1 MSTLYFPYHMHTMLS
16 SGTTNIDSITHY
28 QQYVDAAKACGMTG
42 LCISEHGNTFAWVKK
57 KEAIEKAGMKY
68 VHGVEAYITEDNN
81 QSEKKHR
88 DNYHC
93 VLMARNYAGVKE
105 INKLVSRSYTRTD
118 NHFYYMP
125 RIFMDELFATSEN
138 IIITSACL
146 GGVLNNG
153 TDEAR
158 ERMLCFMAQNKER
171 CYLEI
176 QHHDIQEQIEYN
188 KYLYNVSKAT
198 GIPLIV
204 ATDTHALDKSQMEG
218 RAVLQKAK
226 DVRFANEDKMD
237 LTFKTPEELDECWRK
252 QGSLPMSVVEEAKA
266 NSMKLLDSIEEFEL
280 DHSAKYPKLYDNS
293 EEVFKQKINA
303 GYVWRKIGQK
313 PNKQEYIDKIHY
325 EYETYKHNNAIDFML
340 LEEDYK
346 SEMRR
351 RGVRFGYSR
360 GSVSGSIIAYLLGIT
375 EIDSIKYDLNFERFM
390 NRERVSLADVDTDW
404 LSEDRKIVKD
414 YLFNKEGLYCCDIV
428 TFNTIALKGAIKDV
442 CRGLAKDNIDKLPK
456 EILDKVNDWDKEQAK
471 KEKES
476 ALAGCIY
483 KPKPYPKE
491 LQREIER
498 HSVHNVPF
506 DYLKFSEEIIALAEL
521 DVDNAR
527 KKYKEVFRYVDMVN
541 GVVVSV
547 GNHPAGCVVSPYP
560 VDEWFGTFTT
570 TTDEY
575 PISVLNM
582 KEIDSLNFVKLDI
595 LGLDN
600 IGLIYKTCDAAGIPF
615 ATPDN
620 IPADDEAVWQ
630 SIKDDTTMIFQ
641 WESQSATAYLKQLFS
656 DETIAKIK
664 AVNSDF
670 SYMNLLSIGN
680 GAIRPA
686 GESYRDK
693 LANGEYKLYGN
704 AALDEFM
711 KPTLGYMVY
720 QEQIIEFLNKFCGFT
735 MGEADVVRRHF
746 SKKTGTET
754 DIPIIKD
761 GGYLNEG
768 HYIKGFIQ
776 TMQDKYGI
784 CREEAE
790 NLIGDFLQ
798 VIIDAS
804 DYLFSKNHADPYS
817 WIGYICGYLR
827 YYYPLE
833 FITSALNIFEDKEE
847 KSLAIIDYA
856 KRRGITISPI
866 KFRHSVAQYN
876 FDKETNQIFKGL
888 ASIKYLNS
896 VIADEI
902 YALKDNQYDT
912 FIDLLMDLKT
922 KTSLD
927 SRQTEILIDLDFFSE
942 FGETN
947 SLIFQYKILNIFFD
961 KTKRQFKKQFSK
973 DKLEAMNVPLDY
985 IRPFA
990 GKETPKMF
998 TQVDALQFLRF
1009 LSTKVKVKP
1018 RTLAEKVN
1026 AQQKRLGYIDVKDD
1040 RYKNHFVILEVDT
1053 RYSPKIKAYSLRS
1066 GEVLTYKIN
1075 KRIYSRNKLTEGTIV
1090 LVNKKETRNRVR
1102 KTENGF
1108 EDVPGVFD
1116 VWWTNYQEVD
1126 NL

>member
-1 MSTLYFPYHMHTMLS
+1 
-16 SGTTNIDSITHY
+16 
-28 QQYVDAAKACGMTG
+28 
-42 LCISEHGNTFAWVKK
+42 
-57 KEAIEKAGMKY
+57 
-68 VHGVEAYITEDNN
+68 
-81 QSEKKHR
+81 
-88 DNYHC
+88 
-93 VLMARNYAGVKE
+93 
-105 INKLVSRSYTRTD
+105 
-118 NHFYYMP
+118 
-125 RIFMDELFATSEN
+125 
-138 IIITSACL
+138 
-146 GGVLNNG
+146 
-153 TDEAR
+153 
-158 ERMLCFMAQNKER
+158 
-171 CYLEI
+171 
-176 QHHDIQEQIEYN
+176 
-188 KYLYNVSKAT
+188 
-198 GIPLIV
+198 
-204 ATDTHALDKSQMEG
+204 
-218 RAVLQKAK
+218 
-226 DVRFANEDKMD
+226 
-237 LTFKTPEELDECWRK
+237 
-252 QGSLPMSVVEEAKA
+252 
-266 NSMKLLDSIEEFEL
+266 
-280 DHSAKYPKLYDNS
+280 
-293 EEVFKQKINA
+293 
-303 GYVWRKIGQK
+303 
-313 PNKQEYIDKIHY
+313 
-325 EYETYKHNNAIDFML
+325 
-340 LEEDYK
+340 
-346 SEMRR
+346 
-351 RGVRFGYSR
+351 
-360 GSVSGSIIAYLLGIT
+360 
-375 EIDSIKYDLNFERFM
+375 
-390 NRERVSLADVDTDW
+390 
-404 LSEDRKIVKD
+404 
-414 YLFNKEGLYCCDIV
+414 LYCCDIV

-456 EILDKVNDWDKEQAK
+456 EILDKVNDWNKEQAK

-776 TMQDKYGI
+776 TMQDEYGI

-896 VIADEI
+896 IIADEI

-990 GKETPKMF
+990 GKETQKMF

-1053 RYSPKIKAYSLRS
+1053 KYSPKIKAYSLRS

-1116 VWWTNYQEVD
+1116 VWWTSYQEVD

>member
-1 MSTLYFPYHMHTMLS
+1 M
-16 SGTTNIDSITHY
+16 
-28 QQYVDAAKACGMTG
+28 
-42 LCISEHGNTFAWVKK
+42 
-57 KEAIEKAGMKY
+57 
-68 VHGVEAYITEDNN
+68 
-81 QSEKKHR
+81 
-88 DNYHC
+88 
-93 VLMARNYAGVKE
+93 
-105 INKLVSRSYTRTD
+105 
-118 NHFYYMP
+118 
-125 RIFMDELFATSEN
+125 
-138 IIITSACL
+138 
-146 GGVLNNG
+146 
-153 TDEAR
+153 
-158 ERMLCFMAQNKER
+158 
-171 CYLEI
+171 
-176 QHHDIQEQIEYN
+176 
-188 KYLYNVSKAT
+188 
-198 GIPLIV
+198 
-204 ATDTHALDKSQMEG
+204 
-218 RAVLQKAK
+218 
-226 DVRFANEDKMD
+226 
-237 LTFKTPEELDECWRK
+237 
-252 QGSLPMSVVEEAKA
+252 
-266 NSMKLLDSIEEFEL
+266 
-280 DHSAKYPKLYDNS
+280 
-293 EEVFKQKINA
+293 
-303 GYVWRKIGQK
+303 
-313 PNKQEYIDKIHY
+313 
-325 EYETYKHNNAIDFML
+325 
-340 LEEDYK
+340 
-346 SEMRR
+346 
-351 RGVRFGYSR
+351 
-360 GSVSGSIIAYLLGIT
+360 
-375 EIDSIKYDLNFERFM
+375 
-390 NRERVSLADVDTDW
+390 
-404 LSEDRKIVKD
+404 
-414 YLFNKEGLYCCDIV
+414 YCCDIV

-456 EILDKVNDWDKEQAK
+456 EILDKVNDWNKEQAK

-776 TMQDKYGI
+776 TMQDEYGI

-896 VIADEI
+896 IIADEI

-990 GKETPKMF
+990 GKETQKMF

-1053 RYSPKIKAYSLRS
+1053 KYSPKIKAYSLRS

-1116 VWWTNYQEVD
+1116 VWWTSYQEVD

>member
-1 MSTLYFPYHMHTMLS
+1 M
-16 SGTTNIDSITHY
+16 
-28 QQYVDAAKACGMTG
+28 
-42 LCISEHGNTFAWVKK
+42 
-57 KEAIEKAGMKY
+57 
-68 VHGVEAYITEDNN
+68 
-81 QSEKKHR
+81 
-88 DNYHC
+88 
-93 VLMARNYAGVKE
+93 
-105 INKLVSRSYTRTD
+105 
-118 NHFYYMP
+118 
-125 RIFMDELFATSEN
+125 
-138 IIITSACL
+138 
-146 GGVLNNG
+146 
-153 TDEAR
+153 
-158 ERMLCFMAQNKER
+158 
-171 CYLEI
+171 
-176 QHHDIQEQIEYN
+176 
-188 KYLYNVSKAT
+188 
-198 GIPLIV
+198 
-204 ATDTHALDKSQMEG
+204 
-218 RAVLQKAK
+218 
-226 DVRFANEDKMD
+226 
-237 LTFKTPEELDECWRK
+237 
-252 QGSLPMSVVEEAKA
+252 
-266 NSMKLLDSIEEFEL
+266 
-280 DHSAKYPKLYDNS
+280 
-293 EEVFKQKINA
+293 
-303 GYVWRKIGQK
+303 
-313 PNKQEYIDKIHY
+313 
-325 EYETYKHNNAIDFML
+325 
-340 LEEDYK
+340 
-346 SEMRR
+346 
-351 RGVRFGYSR
+351 
-360 GSVSGSIIAYLLGIT
+360 
-375 EIDSIKYDLNFERFM
+375 
-390 NRERVSLADVDTDW
+390 
-404 LSEDRKIVKD
+404 
-414 YLFNKEGLYCCDIV
+414 
-428 TFNTIALKGAIKDV
+428 
-442 CRGLAKDNIDKLPK
+442 AKDNIDKLPK

-476 ALAGCIY
+476 ALAGSEY

-491 LQREIER
+491 LQREIEK

-506 DYLKFSEEIIALAEL
+506 DYLKFSEEVIALAEL
-521 DVDNAR
+521 DVDSAR
-527 KKYKEVFRYVDMVN
+527 KKYKEVFRFVDMVN

-600 IGLIYKTCDAAGIPF
+600 IGLIYKTCDVAGIPF

-686 GESYRDK
+686 GKSYRDK

-735 MGEADVVRRHF
+735 MGEADVVRRCVDENTRVLMADGTTKKIKHVSVGDYVMSVKDNTSCPQKVLNVFYNGIAKVYRILLDDNKYLFATKDHKVFTERGWIEVGSLYVDDKIFVPSELEDKIVPVKVKSIYLAPCAF
-746 SKKTGTET
+746 SNVYDIEVENTHNYIANGIVVHNCFAKKTGTQ
-754 DIPIIKD
+754 DVIPVIKN

-768 HYIKGFIQ
+768 HYIEGFIQ
-776 TMQDKYGI
+776 TMQDEYGI

-947 SLIFQYKILNIFFD
+947 SLIFQYKILSIFFD

-973 DKLEAMNVPLDY
+973 DKLEAMNISLDY

-998 TQVDALQFLRF
+998 TQVDALQFLRS

-1090 LVNKKETRNRVR
+1090 FVNKKETKNRVR

-1116 VWWTNYQEVD
+1116 VWWTSYQEVD

>member
-1 MSTLYFPYHMHTMLS
+1 
-16 SGTTNIDSITHY
+16 
-28 QQYVDAAKACGMTG
+28 
-42 LCISEHGNTFAWVKK
+42 
-57 KEAIEKAGMKY
+57 
-68 VHGVEAYITEDNN
+68 
-81 QSEKKHR
+81 
-88 DNYHC
+88 
-93 VLMARNYAGVKE
+93 
-105 INKLVSRSYTRTD
+105 
-118 NHFYYMP
+118 
-125 RIFMDELFATSEN
+125 
-138 IIITSACL
+138 
-146 GGVLNNG
+146 
-153 TDEAR
+153 
-158 ERMLCFMAQNKER
+158 
-171 CYLEI
+171 
-176 QHHDIQEQIEYN
+176 
-188 KYLYNVSKAT
+188 
-198 GIPLIV
+198 
-204 ATDTHALDKSQMEG
+204 
-218 RAVLQKAK
+218 
-226 DVRFANEDKMD
+226 
-237 LTFKTPEELDECWRK
+237 
-252 QGSLPMSVVEEAKA
+252 
-266 NSMKLLDSIEEFEL
+266 
-280 DHSAKYPKLYDNS
+280 
-293 EEVFKQKINA
+293 
-303 GYVWRKIGQK
+303 
-313 PNKQEYIDKIHY
+313 
-325 EYETYKHNNAIDFML
+325 
-340 LEEDYK
+340 
-346 SEMRR
+346 
-351 RGVRFGYSR
+351 
-360 GSVSGSIIAYLLGIT
+360 
-375 EIDSIKYDLNFERFM
+375 
-390 NRERVSLADVDTDW
+390 
-404 LSEDRKIVKD
+404 
-414 YLFNKEGLYCCDIV
+414 
-428 TFNTIALKGAIKDV
+428 
-442 CRGLAKDNIDKLPK
+442 
-456 EILDKVNDWDKEQAK
+456 
-471 KEKES
+471 
-476 ALAGCIY
+476 
-483 KPKPYPKE
+483 
-491 LQREIER
+491 
-498 HSVHNVPF
+498 
-506 DYLKFSEEIIALAEL
+506 
-521 DVDNAR
+521 
-527 KKYKEVFRYVDMVN
+527 
-541 GVVVSV
+541 
-547 GNHPAGCVVSPYP
+547 
-560 VDEWFGTFTT
+560 
-570 TTDEY
+570 
-575 PISVLNM
+575 
-582 KEIDSLNFVKLDI
+582 
-595 LGLDN
+595 
-600 IGLIYKTCDAAGIPF
+600 
-615 ATPDN
+615 
-620 IPADDEAVWQ
+620 
-630 SIKDDTTMIFQ
+630 MIFQ

-704 AALDEFM
+704 TALDEFM

-735 MGEADVVRRHF
+735 MGEADVVRRCVDENTEVLIVNGTTKKIKNLSVGDYVVSVNPNNEIVTQKVVNVFDNGYSNVLKISFGWMGKESIIVTPTHKILTNEGWIEAENINANHLICIPGKANHTIEF
-746 SKKTGTET
+746 IRIDSIKWLSAKHHVYDIEVENTHNYIANGIVVHNCFAKKTGTQ
-754 DIPIIKD
+754 DVIPVIKN

-768 HYIKGFIQ
+768 HYIEGFIQ
-776 TMQDKYGI
+776 TMQDEYGI
-784 CREEAE
+784 RREEAE

-973 DKLEAMNVPLDY
+973 DKLEAMNIPLDY

-1090 LVNKKETRNRVR
+1090 LVNKKETKNRVR

-1116 VWWTNYQEVD
+1116 VWWTSYQEVN

>member
-1 MSTLYFPYHMHTMLS
+1 M
-16 SGTTNIDSITHY
+16 
-28 QQYVDAAKACGMTG
+28 
-42 LCISEHGNTFAWVKK
+42 
-57 KEAIEKAGMKY
+57 
-68 VHGVEAYITEDNN
+68 
-81 QSEKKHR
+81 
-88 DNYHC
+88 
-93 VLMARNYAGVKE
+93 
-105 INKLVSRSYTRTD
+105 
-118 NHFYYMP
+118 
-125 RIFMDELFATSEN
+125 
-138 IIITSACL
+138 
-146 GGVLNNG
+146 
-153 TDEAR
+153 
-158 ERMLCFMAQNKER
+158 
-171 CYLEI
+171 
-176 QHHDIQEQIEYN
+176 
-188 KYLYNVSKAT
+188 
-198 GIPLIV
+198 
-204 ATDTHALDKSQMEG
+204 
-218 RAVLQKAK
+218 
-226 DVRFANEDKMD
+226 
-237 LTFKTPEELDECWRK
+237 
-252 QGSLPMSVVEEAKA
+252 
-266 NSMKLLDSIEEFEL
+266 
-280 DHSAKYPKLYDNS
+280 
-293 EEVFKQKINA
+293 
-303 GYVWRKIGQK
+303 
-313 PNKQEYIDKIHY
+313 
-325 EYETYKHNNAIDFML
+325 
-340 LEEDYK
+340 
-346 SEMRR
+346 
-351 RGVRFGYSR
+351 
-360 GSVSGSIIAYLLGIT
+360 
-375 EIDSIKYDLNFERFM
+375 
-390 NRERVSLADVDTDW
+390 
-404 LSEDRKIVKD
+404 
-414 YLFNKEGLYCCDIV
+414 
-428 TFNTIALKGAIKDV
+428 
-442 CRGLAKDNIDKLPK
+442 AKDNIDKLPK

-776 TMQDKYGI
+776 TMQDEYGI

-902 YALKDNQYDT
+902 YALKDNQYGT

-973 DKLEAMNVPLDY
+973 DKLEAMNISLDY

-1090 LVNKKETRNRVR
+1090 LVNKKETKNRVR

-1116 VWWTNYQEVD
+1116 VWWTSYQEVD

>member
-1 MSTLYFPYHMHTMLS
+1 
-16 SGTTNIDSITHY
+16 
-28 QQYVDAAKACGMTG
+28 
-42 LCISEHGNTFAWVKK
+42 
-57 KEAIEKAGMKY
+57 
-68 VHGVEAYITEDNN
+68 
-81 QSEKKHR
+81 
-88 DNYHC
+88 
-93 VLMARNYAGVKE
+93 
-105 INKLVSRSYTRTD
+105 
-118 NHFYYMP
+118 
-125 RIFMDELFATSEN
+125 
-138 IIITSACL
+138 
-146 GGVLNNG
+146 
-153 TDEAR
+153 
-158 ERMLCFMAQNKER
+158 
-171 CYLEI
+171 
-176 QHHDIQEQIEYN
+176 
-188 KYLYNVSKAT
+188 
-198 GIPLIV
+198 
-204 ATDTHALDKSQMEG
+204 
-218 RAVLQKAK
+218 
-226 DVRFANEDKMD
+226 
-237 LTFKTPEELDECWRK
+237 
-252 QGSLPMSVVEEAKA
+252 
-266 NSMKLLDSIEEFEL
+266 
-280 DHSAKYPKLYDNS
+280 
-293 EEVFKQKINA
+293 
-303 GYVWRKIGQK
+303 
-313 PNKQEYIDKIHY
+313 
-325 EYETYKHNNAIDFML
+325 
-340 LEEDYK
+340 
-346 SEMRR
+346 
-351 RGVRFGYSR
+351 
-360 GSVSGSIIAYLLGIT
+360 
-375 EIDSIKYDLNFERFM
+375 
-390 NRERVSLADVDTDW
+390 
-404 LSEDRKIVKD
+404 
-414 YLFNKEGLYCCDIV
+414 
-428 TFNTIALKGAIKDV
+428 
-442 CRGLAKDNIDKLPK
+442 
-456 EILDKVNDWDKEQAK
+456 
-471 KEKES
+471 
-476 ALAGCIY
+476 
-483 KPKPYPKE
+483 
-491 LQREIER
+491 
-498 HSVHNVPF
+498 
-506 DYLKFSEEIIALAEL
+506 
-521 DVDNAR
+521 
-527 KKYKEVFRYVDMVN
+527 
-541 GVVVSV
+541 
-547 GNHPAGCVVSPYP
+547 
-560 VDEWFGTFTT
+560 
-570 TTDEY
+570 
-575 PISVLNM
+575 
-582 KEIDSLNFVKLDI
+582 
-595 LGLDN
+595 
-600 IGLIYKTCDAAGIPF
+600 
-615 ATPDN
+615 
-620 IPADDEAVWQ
+620 
-630 SIKDDTTMIFQ
+630 MIFQ

-664 AVNSDF
+664 EVNSDF

-735 MGEADVVRRHF
+735 MGEADVVRRCVDENTRVLMSDGTTKKIKNLSVGDYVVSVNPNNEIVTQKVVNVFDNGYSNVLKISFGWMGEESIIVTPTHKILTNEGWIEAENINANHLICIPGKANHTIEF
-746 SKKTGTET
+746 TGIDSIKWLSSKHHVYDIEVENTHNYIANGIVVHNCFAKKTGTQ
-754 DIPIIKD
+754 DVIPVIKN

-768 HYIKGFIQ
+768 HYIEGFIQ
-776 TMQDKYGI
+776 TMQDEYGV

-973 DKLEAMNVPLDY
+973 DKLEAMNIPLDY

-1053 RYSPKIKAYSLRS
+1053 KYSPKVKAYSLRS

-1116 VWWTNYQEVD
+1116 VWWTSYQEVD

>member
-1 MSTLYFPYHMHTMLS
+1 
-16 SGTTNIDSITHY
+16 
-28 QQYVDAAKACGMTG
+28 
-42 LCISEHGNTFAWVKK
+42 
-57 KEAIEKAGMKY
+57 
-68 VHGVEAYITEDNN
+68 
-81 QSEKKHR
+81 
-88 DNYHC
+88 
-93 VLMARNYAGVKE
+93 
-105 INKLVSRSYTRTD
+105 
-118 NHFYYMP
+118 
-125 RIFMDELFATSEN
+125 
-138 IIITSACL
+138 
-146 GGVLNNG
+146 
-153 TDEAR
+153 
-158 ERMLCFMAQNKER
+158 
-171 CYLEI
+171 
-176 QHHDIQEQIEYN
+176 
-188 KYLYNVSKAT
+188 
-198 GIPLIV
+198 
-204 ATDTHALDKSQMEG
+204 
-218 RAVLQKAK
+218 
-226 DVRFANEDKMD
+226 
-237 LTFKTPEELDECWRK
+237 
-252 QGSLPMSVVEEAKA
+252 
-266 NSMKLLDSIEEFEL
+266 
-280 DHSAKYPKLYDNS
+280 
-293 EEVFKQKINA
+293 
-303 GYVWRKIGQK
+303 
-313 PNKQEYIDKIHY
+313 
-325 EYETYKHNNAIDFML
+325 
-340 LEEDYK
+340 
-346 SEMRR
+346 
-351 RGVRFGYSR
+351 
-360 GSVSGSIIAYLLGIT
+360 
-375 EIDSIKYDLNFERFM
+375 
-390 NRERVSLADVDTDW
+390 
-404 LSEDRKIVKD
+404 
-414 YLFNKEGLYCCDIV
+414 
-428 TFNTIALKGAIKDV
+428 
-442 CRGLAKDNIDKLPK
+442 
-456 EILDKVNDWDKEQAK
+456 
-471 KEKES
+471 
-476 ALAGCIY
+476 
-483 KPKPYPKE
+483 
-491 LQREIER
+491 
-498 HSVHNVPF
+498 
-506 DYLKFSEEIIALAEL
+506 
-521 DVDNAR
+521 
-527 KKYKEVFRYVDMVN
+527 
-541 GVVVSV
+541 
-547 GNHPAGCVVSPYP
+547 
-560 VDEWFGTFTT
+560 
-570 TTDEY
+570 
-575 PISVLNM
+575 
-582 KEIDSLNFVKLDI
+582 
-595 LGLDN
+595 
-600 IGLIYKTCDAAGIPF
+600 
-615 ATPDN
+615 
-620 IPADDEAVWQ
+620 
-630 SIKDDTTMIFQ
+630 MIFQ

-664 AVNSDF
+664 AVNSNF

-735 MGEADVVRRHF
+735 MGEADVVRRCVDENTRVLMSDGTTKKIKNLSVGDYVVSVNPNNEIVTQKVVNVFDNGYSNVLKISFGWMGKESIIVTPTHKILTNEGWIEAENINVNHLICIPCKANHTIEF
-746 SKKTGTET
+746 TGIDSIKWLSAKHHVYDIEVENTHNYIANGIVVHNCFAKKTGTQ
-754 DIPIIKD
+754 DVIPVIKN

-768 HYIKGFIQ
+768 HYIEGFIQ
-776 TMQDKYGI
+776 TMQDEYGV

-973 DKLEAMNVPLDY
+973 DKLETMNIPLDY

-1053 RYSPKIKAYSLRS
+1053 KYSPKIKAYSLRS

-1116 VWWTNYQEVD
+1116 VWWTSYQEVD

>member
-1 MSTLYFPYHMHTMLS
+1 
-16 SGTTNIDSITHY
+16 
-28 QQYVDAAKACGMTG
+28 
-42 LCISEHGNTFAWVKK
+42 
-57 KEAIEKAGMKY
+57 
-68 VHGVEAYITEDNN
+68 
-81 QSEKKHR
+81 
-88 DNYHC
+88 
-93 VLMARNYAGVKE
+93 
-105 INKLVSRSYTRTD
+105 
-118 NHFYYMP
+118 
-125 RIFMDELFATSEN
+125 
-138 IIITSACL
+138 
-146 GGVLNNG
+146 
-153 TDEAR
+153 
-158 ERMLCFMAQNKER
+158 
-171 CYLEI
+171 
-176 QHHDIQEQIEYN
+176 
-188 KYLYNVSKAT
+188 
-198 GIPLIV
+198 
-204 ATDTHALDKSQMEG
+204 
-218 RAVLQKAK
+218 
-226 DVRFANEDKMD
+226 
-237 LTFKTPEELDECWRK
+237 
-252 QGSLPMSVVEEAKA
+252 
-266 NSMKLLDSIEEFEL
+266 
-280 DHSAKYPKLYDNS
+280 
-293 EEVFKQKINA
+293 
-303 GYVWRKIGQK
+303 
-313 PNKQEYIDKIHY
+313 
-325 EYETYKHNNAIDFML
+325 
-340 LEEDYK
+340 
-346 SEMRR
+346 
-351 RGVRFGYSR
+351 
-360 GSVSGSIIAYLLGIT
+360 
-375 EIDSIKYDLNFERFM
+375 
-390 NRERVSLADVDTDW
+390 
-404 LSEDRKIVKD
+404 
-414 YLFNKEGLYCCDIV
+414 
-428 TFNTIALKGAIKDV
+428 
-442 CRGLAKDNIDKLPK
+442 
-456 EILDKVNDWDKEQAK
+456 
-471 KEKES
+471 
-476 ALAGCIY
+476 
-483 KPKPYPKE
+483 
-491 LQREIER
+491 
-498 HSVHNVPF
+498 
-506 DYLKFSEEIIALAEL
+506 
-521 DVDNAR
+521 
-527 KKYKEVFRYVDMVN
+527 
-541 GVVVSV
+541 
-547 GNHPAGCVVSPYP
+547 
-560 VDEWFGTFTT
+560 
-570 TTDEY
+570 
-575 PISVLNM
+575 
-582 KEIDSLNFVKLDI
+582 
-595 LGLDN
+595 
-600 IGLIYKTCDAAGIPF
+600 
-615 ATPDN
+615 
-620 IPADDEAVWQ
+620 
-630 SIKDDTTMIFQ
+630 MIFQ

-656 DETIAKIK
+656 DGTIAKIK

-735 MGEADVVRRHF
+735 MGEADVVRRCVDENTEVLMANGTTKKIKNLSVGDCVVSVNPNNEIVTQKVVNVFDNGYSNVLKISFGWMGKESIIVTPTHKILTNKGWIEAESINANHLIRIPDKANHTIEF
-746 SKKTGTET
+746 IGIDSIKWLSAKHHVYDIEVENTHNYIANGIVVHNCFAKKTGTQ
-754 DIPIIKD
+754 DVIPVIKN

-768 HYIKGFIQ
+768 HYIEGFIQ
-776 TMQDKYGI
+776 TMQDEYGV

-973 DKLEAMNVPLDY
+973 DKLEAMNISLDY

-1053 RYSPKIKAYSLRS
+1053 KYSPKVKAYSLRS

-1090 LVNKKETRNRVR
+1090 LVNKKETKNRVR

-1116 VWWTNYQEVD
+1116 VWWTSYQEVN

>member
-204 ATDTHALDKSQMEG
+204 ATDPHALDKSQMEG

>member
-1 MSTLYFPYHMHTMLS
+1 M
-16 SGTTNIDSITHY
+16 
-28 QQYVDAAKACGMTG
+28 
-42 LCISEHGNTFAWVKK
+42 
-57 KEAIEKAGMKY
+57 
-68 VHGVEAYITEDNN
+68 
-81 QSEKKHR
+81 
-88 DNYHC
+88 
-93 VLMARNYAGVKE
+93 
-105 INKLVSRSYTRTD
+105 
-118 NHFYYMP
+118 
-125 RIFMDELFATSEN
+125 
-138 IIITSACL
+138 
-146 GGVLNNG
+146 
-153 TDEAR
+153 
-158 ERMLCFMAQNKER
+158 
-171 CYLEI
+171 
-176 QHHDIQEQIEYN
+176 
-188 KYLYNVSKAT
+188 
-198 GIPLIV
+198 
-204 ATDTHALDKSQMEG
+204 
-218 RAVLQKAK
+218 
-226 DVRFANEDKMD
+226 
-237 LTFKTPEELDECWRK
+237 
-252 QGSLPMSVVEEAKA
+252 
-266 NSMKLLDSIEEFEL
+266 
-280 DHSAKYPKLYDNS
+280 
-293 EEVFKQKINA
+293 
-303 GYVWRKIGQK
+303 
-313 PNKQEYIDKIHY
+313 
-325 EYETYKHNNAIDFML
+325 
-340 LEEDYK
+340 
-346 SEMRR
+346 
-351 RGVRFGYSR
+351 
-360 GSVSGSIIAYLLGIT
+360 
-375 EIDSIKYDLNFERFM
+375 
-390 NRERVSLADVDTDW
+390 
-404 LSEDRKIVKD
+404 
-414 YLFNKEGLYCCDIV
+414 
-428 TFNTIALKGAIKDV
+428 
-442 CRGLAKDNIDKLPK
+442 AKDNIDKLPK

-664 AVNSDF
+664 AVNSNF

-761 GGYLNEG
+761 GGYLNDG

-776 TMQDKYGI
+776 TMQDEYGI

>member
-1 MSTLYFPYHMHTMLS
+1 M
-16 SGTTNIDSITHY
+16 
-28 QQYVDAAKACGMTG
+28 
-42 LCISEHGNTFAWVKK
+42 
-57 KEAIEKAGMKY
+57 
-68 VHGVEAYITEDNN
+68 
-81 QSEKKHR
+81 
-88 DNYHC
+88 
-93 VLMARNYAGVKE
+93 
-105 INKLVSRSYTRTD
+105 
-118 NHFYYMP
+118 
-125 RIFMDELFATSEN
+125 
-138 IIITSACL
+138 
-146 GGVLNNG
+146 
-153 TDEAR
+153 
-158 ERMLCFMAQNKER
+158 
-171 CYLEI
+171 
-176 QHHDIQEQIEYN
+176 
-188 KYLYNVSKAT
+188 
-198 GIPLIV
+198 
-204 ATDTHALDKSQMEG
+204 
-218 RAVLQKAK
+218 
-226 DVRFANEDKMD
+226 
-237 LTFKTPEELDECWRK
+237 
-252 QGSLPMSVVEEAKA
+252 
-266 NSMKLLDSIEEFEL
+266 
-280 DHSAKYPKLYDNS
+280 
-293 EEVFKQKINA
+293 
-303 GYVWRKIGQK
+303 
-313 PNKQEYIDKIHY
+313 
-325 EYETYKHNNAIDFML
+325 
-340 LEEDYK
+340 
-346 SEMRR
+346 
-351 RGVRFGYSR
+351 
-360 GSVSGSIIAYLLGIT
+360 
-375 EIDSIKYDLNFERFM
+375 
-390 NRERVSLADVDTDW
+390 
-404 LSEDRKIVKD
+404 
-414 YLFNKEGLYCCDIV
+414 
-428 TFNTIALKGAIKDV
+428 
-442 CRGLAKDNIDKLPK
+442 AKDNIDKLPK

-476 ALAGCIY
+476 ALAGSEY

-491 LQREIER
+491 LQREIEK

-521 DVDNAR
+521 DVDSAR
-527 KKYKEVFRYVDMVN
+527 KKYQEVFRYVDMVN

-664 AVNSDF
+664 AVNSNF

-768 HYIKGFIQ
+768 HYIEGFIQ
-776 TMQDKYGI
+776 TMQDEYGI

-947 SLIFQYKILNIFFD
+947 SLVFQYKILNIFFD

-973 DKLEAMNVPLDY
+973 DKLEAMNISLDY

-1053 RYSPKIKAYSLRS
+1053 KYSPKVKAYSLRS

-1116 VWWTNYQEVD
+1116 VWWTSYQEVD